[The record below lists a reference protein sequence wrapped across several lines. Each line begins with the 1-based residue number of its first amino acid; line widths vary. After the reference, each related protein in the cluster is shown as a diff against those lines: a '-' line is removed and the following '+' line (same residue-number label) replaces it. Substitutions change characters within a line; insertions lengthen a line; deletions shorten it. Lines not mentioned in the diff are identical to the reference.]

1 MQILLASFIGNGYFL
16 IRPHYLPPTTPIMKM
31 IVHATMSLILGSIL
45 QAQTLNILPGTNN
58 VPISSVF
65 YTIDG
70 ITVHQTTEATS
81 VAVTRDS
88 PVFLNAVVVNDGG
101 ILKTLD
107 SFNSLGAVVTN
118 LNLTSS
124 TKGVGVFKNGSIT
137 TTSDIGAFA
146 TSLSGITQNT
156 DLLNYNFYDSVGG
169 LPGSTTADYDLLFAK
184 GLGSDD
190 FVLVSERDGNTF
202 FSIVPIGA
210 DGSVIAGA
218 NALRFGGAS
227 TLGTHQ
233 AYDWNSGYASS
244 TYLSHQSFGFS
255 VAKVDKFFEGTA
267 VAPQT
272 VFGFRIDNNGEAD
285 VKFFGLSDN
294 SFSDN
299 PNNPNKLIPEPSS
312 LLLSA
317 FASLLVFRRKR

>member
-1 MQILLASFIGNGYFL
+1 
-16 IRPHYLPPTTPIMKM
+16 MKT
-31 IVHATMSLILGSIL
+31 IVCATMSLVLGSL
-45 QAQTLNILPGTNN
+45 SQAQTLNILPGTNN

-70 ITVHQTTEATS
+70 ITVHQTAEATG
-81 VAVTRDS
+81 VAVNRNS
-88 PVFLNAVVVNDGG
+88 PVFLKAVVVNDGG
-101 ILKTLD
+101 ISKTLD

-124 TKGVGVFKNGSIT
+124 AKGVGVFKNGSIT

-146 TSLSGITQNT
+146 TSLAGITQDT
-156 DLLNYNFYDSVGG
+156 DLLNYNFYDGVSG

-202 FSIVPIGA
+202 FTVVPLGA

-218 NALRFGGAS
+218 NSLRFGGPT
-227 TLGTHQ
+227 TLGTHL

-244 TYLSHQSFGFS
+244 TYLSNQSFGFS

-267 VAPQT
+267 IAPQT

-294 SFSDN
+294 SFSNN
-299 PNNPNKLIPEPSS
+299 PNNPNPLIPEPSS

-317 FASLLVFRRKR
+317 FSSLLLFRRQRRDVR